1 MTNTSKFWVGALIVG
16 GIGTGAI
23 VANRQRLEMNAGTDV
38 TATAPVDSAA
48 PAASPAPTRRQLPLP
63 KRTAEPAAALVM
75 TTDLVG
81 LAKPL
86 LQPGTDLTMAS
97 EGFSSRESFL
107 ATAYAAKN
115 LSIPFVV
122 LKDRVVAARMPLETA
137 IRVLKPDANAKREA
151 ARAISEAR
159 SETARPSGS

>member
-23 VANRQRLEMNAGTDV
+23 VENRQRLEMNAGTDV
-38 TATAPVDSAA
+38 TAPVAYAA
-48 PAASPAPTRRQLPLP
+48 PATASPAPTRRQLPIP
-63 KRTAEPAAALVM
+63 KRTGEPAAALAM

-97 EGFSSRESFL
+97 EGFSSREAFL

-122 LKDRVVAARMPLETA
+122 LKDRVVAARMPLERA
-137 IRVLKPDANAKREA
+137 IRQLKPDANAKREA